1 MFKASKNLSKSYLS
15 IPESRKAQMT
25 KSKGLLLS
33 RPKDESL
40 EAYQAWIMEMFY
52 HLTGKTEDNSTT
64 E

>member
-1 MFKASKNLSKSYLS
+1 
-15 IPESRKAQMT
+15 MT